1 MKKLFFLILLI
12 GIVIFSQSKEV
23 KAQPELEI
31 STFSCPDNAA
41 QGTTVNVSATCKNV
55 GSGVIPDAY
64 NVYLAVSGNPT
75 GGIICTRGPEQKLA
89 PNETIDCSGSFTMGD
104 VKTYIGADCS
114 GKDSGNNLIST
125 STGKWVTLS
134 PPSPATSAPAA
145 PTPAAPGKPCPAGT
159 VCIPNPLAADT
170 FEKLIDNLI
179 TFIFWIALALF
190 PLMIVIAG
198 IYFVTAAGNPE
209 QIEKAK
215 SIILYTLIGFIVILV
230 AKGFIELL
238 KQVLEVKVK

>member
-1 MKKLFFLILLI
+1 MKKGLLIL
-12 GIVIFSQSKEV
+12 IFLGLVLPMSV
-23 KAQPELEI
+23 
-31 STFSCPDNAA
+31 
-41 QGTTVNVSATCKNV
+41 
-55 GSGVIPDAY
+55 
-64 NVYLAVSGNPT
+64 LAV
-75 GGIICTRGPEQKLA
+75 
-89 PNETIDCSGSFTMGD
+89 TIE
-104 VKTYIGADCS
+104 
-114 GKDSGNNLIST
+114 
-125 STGKWVTLS
+125 
-134 PPSPATSAPAA
+134 
-145 PTPAAPGKPCPAGT
+145 
-159 VCIPNPLAADT
+159 NPLKAKT
-170 FEKLIDNLI
+170 FGGLINNLI

>member
-1 MKKLFFLILLI
+1 MKKGLLIL
-12 GIVIFSQSKEV
+12 IFLGLVLPMSV
-23 KAQPELEI
+23 
-31 STFSCPDNAA
+31 
-41 QGTTVNVSATCKNV
+41 
-55 GSGVIPDAY
+55 
-64 NVYLAVSGNPT
+64 LAV
-75 GGIICTRGPEQKLA
+75 
-89 PNETIDCSGSFTMGD
+89 TIE
-104 VKTYIGADCS
+104 
-114 GKDSGNNLIST
+114 
-125 STGKWVTLS
+125 
-134 PPSPATSAPAA
+134 
-145 PTPAAPGKPCPAGT
+145 
-159 VCIPNPLAADT
+159 NPLKAKT
-170 FEKLIDNLI
+170 FGGLIDNLI